1 MGINIKVIEHPLI
14 KHKMALLRDEK
25 RSMPEFRKLLHEI
38 GLLMAFDVTKNLQLE
53 ETVVKTPVAVTKAE
67 KLEKHPVLVNILR
80 AGIGMLNPFMEI
92 LPKSRVGFLGM
103 NRDEE
108 TLQAHSYYNKIPMQ
122 ALGNTVLLLDPMLA
136 TGGSALSALDF
147 LKSKGVTN
155 VTFVCLVAAPEGVAA
170 INKEYPNVTIYT
182 AALDEK
188 LNEKGYIVPGLG
200 DAGDRIFGTGDDENL

>member
-1 MGINIKVIEHPLI
+1 MNLQIIDHPLI
-14 KHKMALLRDEK
+14 RHKLALLRDQK
-25 RSMPEFRKLLHEI
+25 RSMSEFKKLLHEI
-38 GLLMAFDVTKNLQLE
+38 GLLMAFEVTKELRTE
-53 ETVVKTPVAVTKAE
+53 ETVVKTPVAVGRAD
-67 KLEKHPVLVNILR
+67 KLTKHPVLVTILR

-92 LPKSRVGFLGM
+92 LPNSRVGFLGM

-108 TLQAHSYYNKIPMQ
+108 TLQPHSYYNKIPMQ
-122 ALGNTVLLLDPMLA
+122 ALDNKVFLIDPMLA

-147 LKSKGVTN
+147 LAGKGVTN
-155 VTFVCLVAAPEGVAA
+155 VTFICLVAAPEGVKA
-170 INKEYPNVTIYT
+170 IHDRYPDVTIYT

>member
-1 MGINIKVIEHPLI
+1 MNIKIIDHPLI
-14 KHKMALLRDEK
+14 RHKMAFLRDEK

-38 GLLMAFDVTKNLQLE
+38 GLLMAFDVTRDLKLE
-53 ETVVKTPVAVTKAE
+53 ETVIKTPVSVTKAE
-67 KLEKHPVLVNILR
+67 KLFKHPVLVNILR

-103 NRDEE
+103 NRNEA
-108 TLQAHSYYNKIPMQ
+108 TLEAHSYYNKIPMQ
-122 ALGNTVLLLDPMLA
+122 ALDNKVLLLDPMLA

-147 LKSKGVTN
+147 LKSKGVTD
-155 VTFVCLVAAPEGVAA
+155 VTFVCLVAAPEGVQA
-170 INKEYPNVTIYT
+170 INDQYPDVTIYT

>member
-1 MGINIKVIEHPLI
+1 MNITVIDHPLI
-14 KHKMALLRDEK
+14 KHKMALIRDEK

-38 GLLMAFDVTKNLQLE
+38 GLLMAFEVTKNLKLE
-53 ETVVKTPVAVTKAE
+53 ETVVKTPITVTKAE
-67 KLEKHPVLVNILR
+67 KLENHPVLVNILR

-103 NRDEE
+103 NRNEE
-108 TLQAHSYYNKIPMQ
+108 TLEAHSYYNKIPMQ
-122 ALGNTVLLLDPMLA
+122 ALDNQVLLLDPMLA

-155 VTFVCLVAAPEGVAA
+155 VIFVCLVAAPEGVKA
-170 INKEYPNVTIYT
+170 INEQYPGVTIYT

>member
-1 MGINIKVIEHPLI
+1 MKLHVIDHPLI
-14 KHKMALLRDEK
+14 HHKLALLRDEK
-25 RSMPEFRKLLHEI
+25 RSMPEFKQLLHEI
-38 GLLMAFDVTKNLQLE
+38 GLLMAFDVTKDLQTV
-53 ETVVKTPVAVTKAE
+53 ETVVKTPVAVTKVDR
-67 KLEKHPVLVNILR
+67 LVQQPVLVTILR

-92 LPKSRVGFLGM
+92 LPNARVGFLGM
-103 NRDEE
+103 NRDEV
-108 TLQAHSYYNKIPMQ
+108 TLQPHSYYNKIPMQ
-122 ALGNTVLLLDPMLA
+122 ALDNKVLLIDPMLA

-155 VTFVCLVAAPEGVAA
+155 VAFVCLVAAPEGVEALHA
-170 INKEYPNVTIYT
+170 RYPDVEIYT

>member
-1 MGINIKVIEHPLI
+1 MYIKIIDHPLI
-14 KHKMALLRDEK
+14 KHKMAFLRDER

-38 GLLMAFDVTKNLQLE
+38 GLLMAFDVTRDLQLS
-53 ETVVKTPVAVTKAE
+53 ETVIQTPVAVTKAE

-108 TLQAHSYYNKIPMQ
+108 TLVAHSYYNKIPMQ
-122 ALGNTVLLLDPMLA
+122 ALDNKVLLLDPMLA

-147 LKSKGVTN
+147 LKSKGVED
-155 VTFVCLVAAPEGVAA
+155 VTFVCLVAAPEGVKA
-170 INKEYPNVTIYT
+170 INEAYPNVTIYT

>member
-1 MGINIKVIEHPLI
+1 MNIKIIDHPLI
-14 KHKMALLRDEK
+14 RHKMACLRDEK

-38 GLLMAFDVTKNLQLE
+38 GLLMAFDVTRDLE
-53 ETVVKTPVAVTKAE
+53 LEDTVIKTPVSVTKAE
-67 KLEKHPVLVNILR
+67 KLSKHPVLVNILR

-108 TLQAHSYYNKIPMQ
+108 TLEAHSYYNKIPMQ
-122 ALGNTVLLLDPMLA
+122 ALDNKVLLLDPMLA

-147 LKSKGVTN
+147 LKSKGVTD
-155 VTFVCLVAAPEGVAA
+155 VTFVCLVAAPEGVQA
-170 INKEYPNVTIYT
+170 INDQYPNVTIYT

>member
-1 MGINIKVIEHPLI
+1 MKLHVIDHPLI
-14 KHKMALLRDEK
+14 HHKLALLRDEK
-25 RSMPEFRKLLHEI
+25 RSMPEFKQLLHEI
-38 GLLMAFDVTKNLQLE
+38 GLLMAFDVTKDLQTV
-53 ETVVKTPVAVTKAE
+53 ETVVKTPVAVTKVDR
-67 KLEKHPVLVNILR
+67 LVRQPVLVTILR

-92 LPKSRVGFLGM
+92 LPNARVGFLGM
-103 NRDEE
+103 NRDEV
-108 TLQAHSYYNKIPMQ
+108 TLQPHSYYNKIPMQ
-122 ALGNTVLLLDPMLA
+122 ALDNKVLLIDPMLA

-155 VTFVCLVAAPEGVAA
+155 VAFVCLVAAPEGVEALHA
-170 INKEYPNVTIYT
+170 RYPDVEIYT